1 MSTKV
6 PSVQPTMARS
16 AISPTV
22 KGMVASWVS
31 PPAEV
36 MTVVNEPAPVVPE
49 PVTVKEQPFP
59 ESLRAI
65 EAMVE
70 ETLVASAQLVMS

>member
-22 KGMVASWVS
+22 KGMTASWVS

-36 MTVVNEPAPVVPE
+36 MTVVNEPAPVVLE
-49 PVTVKEQPFP
+49 PVTVKVQLF
-59 ESLRAI
+59 SACVT
-65 EAMVE
+65 EATVE
-70 ETLVASAQLVMS
+70 ERLVASAQLVMS